1 MSLFP
6 TEDILTKEI
15 ESWRSFAA
23 SMNSEEYR
31 EIFNKMQLTLNYK
44 YVNAI
49 NTKGEPFPTDS
60 LLMSL
65 LLSQQKMIDCF
76 KHKVLQTTEPIK
88 P

>member
-23 SMNSEEYR
+23 SLNSEEYR
-31 EIFNKMQLTLNYK
+31 EIFNKMLSECYK

-76 KHKVLQTTEPIK
+76 KHKVLQATEPNK

>member
-31 EIFNKMQLTLNYK
+31 EIFNKMLSECYK

-49 NTKGEPFPTDS
+49 NTKGEPFSTYS